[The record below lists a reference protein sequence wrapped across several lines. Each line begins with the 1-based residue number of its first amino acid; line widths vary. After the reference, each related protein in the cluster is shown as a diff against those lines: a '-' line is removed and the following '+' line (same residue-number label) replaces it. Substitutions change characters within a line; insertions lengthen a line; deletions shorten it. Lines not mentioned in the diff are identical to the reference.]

1 MSTHDSIEK
10 TPVLWKSFFEDVTKR
25 HAPEAKIVSKS
36 GSWLMRAIGL
46 VLKPFNPEFM
56 TAYITTIGQTIY
68 VPDDFSE
75 QDEFQALSVI
85 AHETQHIIDYKK
97 NRVLFTLG
105 YLFPQFLALFALLG
119 VFGFF
124 NPWMFLWFLSLGFLA
139 PIPAPWRYRA
149 ELNGY
154 RVSILMGRV
163 IHHYSESEFA
173 QVRDWIKNQ
182 MTTGDYYFTW
192 PFPSKIEQDL
202 RDESFIMEP
211 RYQEILEFLRA
222 QGKIV

>member
-10 TPVLWKSFFEDVTKR
+10 TPVLWKAFFDSVTKR
-25 HAPEAKIVSKS
+25 HAPEAKVVSKS
-36 GSWLMRAIGL
+36 ASRLMRAIGF

-56 TAYITTIGQTIY
+56 TAYITTVGQTIY
-68 VPDDFSE
+68 VSDDFSE

-85 AHETQHIIDYKK
+85 AHETQHIIDYQK
-97 NRVLFTLG
+97 NPFLFTVG
-105 YLFPQFLALFALLG
+105 YLFPQCLALFALLG

-124 NPWMFLWFLSLGFLA
+124 NPWMFLWLLALGFLA
-139 PIPAPWRYRA
+139 PIPAPWRYKA

-163 IHHYSESEFA
+163 IHHYSASEFA
-173 QVRDWIKNQ
+173 QIREWIKNQ
-182 MTTGDYYFTW
+182 MTTGDYYFAW

-211 RYQEILEFLRA
+211 RYQEILGFLRA
-222 QGKIV
+222 QGRIV